1 MRAQQRA
8 HRGEACRRRMAA
20 DLMHPIVRVLPY
32 LRRYLTLAALSVAAT
47 VVAVAVGLLVP
58 WPLKIVIDSVL
69 GTEPTPDVL
78 DRWVNG
84 LDRTTL
90 LIAAV
95 SAGLILTLLS
105 NALNVATSYLKTR
118 LEQAIILDFRSDLF
132 QHTERLSVAFRDQ
145 VSTGRLMYAINFEA
159 IAAGTLITA
168 LQPLAQGGLTVIGMV
183 WITFRIDPILALL
196 AVTVVPILYYA
207 SGYYA
212 RYIQPRLLQVKGME
226 ADALSI
232 VHDAMSMVPIVSAFG
247 REDHELSR
255 FRRQGNAT
263 LRARVGITTRQ
274 TLFSLSVNMTTATG
288 TALVLGFG
296 SYQAL
301 RGRLTPGDLLVVL
314 AYVAAVYKPLETISY
329 TVGSLQDNLVG
340 LRMAFHILDTEPIIQ
355 EKPDAEALH
364 EVVGRITFDDVS
376 FSYPG
381 RSDTLKHIS
390 FDAAPGQVIAI
401 VGPTGAGKTT
411 LASLI
416 PRFYDPLSGRILLDG
431 RDICGL
437 TLRSLRDHIS
447 IVPQEPL
454 LFSGTI
460 ADNIRY
466 GRLDATTE
474 DLIAAAT
481 AANAHDFI
489 TRLAEG
495 YETQIGE
502 RGVRLSGGERQRL
515 CIARAFLKNAG
526 ILILDEPTASIDS
539 RTEAVILDALDRLML
554 GRTTLMIAHR
564 LSTVRHA
571 DLILAMDRGTIVE
584 QGCHEELLHRGG
596 LYAQLYDVQMRRRER
611 PSALISPATGE
622 LV

>member
-1 MRAQQRA
+1 
-8 HRGEACRRRMAA
+8 
-20 DLMHPIVRVLPY
+20 
-32 LRRYLTLAALSVAAT
+32 
-47 VVAVAVGLLVP
+47 
-58 WPLKIVIDSVL
+58 
-69 GTEPTPDVL
+69 
-78 DRWVNG
+78 
-84 LDRTTL
+84 
-90 LIAAV
+90 
-95 SAGLILTLLS
+95 
-105 NALNVATSYLKTR
+105 
-118 LEQAIILDFRSDLF
+118 
-132 QHTERLSVAFRDQ
+132 
-145 VSTGRLMYAINFEA
+145 MYAINFEA
-159 IAAGTLITA
+159 AAAGTLITA

-183 WITFRIDPILALL
+183 WITFRIDPILAFL

-212 RYIQPRLLQVKGME
+212 RYIQPRLLQVKWME

-232 VHDAMSMVPIVSAFG
+232 IHDAMAMVPIVSAFG

-255 FRRQGNAT
+255 FRRQGDAT

-340 LRMAFHILDTEPIIQ
+340 LRMAFHILDTEPIIK
-355 EKPDAEALH
+355 ELPHATTLH
-364 EVVGRITFDDVS
+364 EVAGRITFEDVS
-376 FSYPG
+376 FTYPD
-381 RSDTLKHIS
+381 RTDTLKHIS
-390 FDAAPGQVIAI
+390 FDAAPGQVIAV

-416 PRFYDPLSGRILLDG
+416 PRFYDPLSGRILVDG
-431 RDICGL
+431 RDIRGL
-437 TLRSLRDHIS
+437 TLKSLRDHIS

-466 GRLDATTE
+466 GRLDATM
-474 DLIAAAT
+474 DDIVAAAT

-489 TRLAEG
+489 SRLADG

-515 CIARAFLKNAG
+515 CVARAFLKNAG

-539 RTEAVILDALDRLML
+539 RTEAVILDALDKLMI

-571 DLILAMDRGTIVE
+571 DLILAMDRGAIVE
-584 QGCHEELLHRGG
+584 QGSHEELIHRGG
-596 LYAQLYDVQMRRRER
+596 LYAQLYEVQMRRRER
-611 PSALISPATGE
+611 RPPALISPATEE